1 MLTFLDRRRSA
12 RLFGAAIVIAG
23 ALWAVAAS
31 PPAGASTQ
39 ITLYA
44 SPTGTATSTCAI
56 TAPCSLTGAQS
67 VVESLTATMTGN
79 IVVEL
84 RGGVYRLSSPWTF
97 SSTAGDSGTNGYQ
110 VIYTNYPG
118 ETPEISGSQ
127 QVTGWTLHN
136 SSLNIWSA
144 NVGVGFQTRELYVN
158 GVRAEIA
165 RGPAN
170 PSGWSTTSTGL
181 TAPDSSMASWP
192 DVVGAEVVSENT
204 WVHRSC
210 PITAASG
217 TSITLA
223 EPCYTNAELPYDFAS
238 GAVVDS
244 APYNVSWV
252 QNAYELLTQPG
263 MFYLNSSTG
272 TLYYIPRP
280 GENLATADVEAPV
293 LQSLVTGAGTETSSL
308 SNITFSGLTFEY
320 ATWLAPSLDTGYAE
334 GQAGWHITGSGL
346 TSVPMS
352 NLTPTPGEVE
362 FNHDSDLSFSGD
374 TFTHLGSVG
383 LELNE
388 GSQND
393 TIIGS
398 RFTDIGS
405 NAIQIGDVDSADR
418 FPAAADQVV
427 NNTVQD
433 NVITLAGQVYRS
445 AVGIFIGYTT
455 GTVVTH
461 NVLGQLP
468 YTGISV
474 NLGWEG
480 TSYSGDATITDNEIY
495 QDMTVLNDGGALYT
509 QMAMASPSIMEGN
522 YLHDEDYTGG
532 APLYLDSTTANW
544 TVEDNVLETG
554 SAASRN
560 IQNCC
565 GVPATDNTVEYNYS
579 NGSGTLHGTPD
590 PSNTV
595 ANNYD
600 NLTSFPAAAQ
610 TIMANAGLEPAYQY
624 LLTERTV
631 NDNSESISYTGPGW
645 NYSANR
651 GYGDYD
657 DDLHYSYSAGAT
669 VSFPFTGSGVSW
681 LAQRS
686 NETGPVTVYIDGVDE
701 GTITPVSSS
710 TPYPTQQVDYSISG
724 LAAGSH
730 TLTIVNND
738 ADLLTVDA
746 FTYEVSR
753 TTVNDTSSTIT
764 YSGPGW
770 NYSPDRGQGD
780 YDNDV
785 HYSYSAGA
793 TVSFPFT
800 GSGVS
805 WLAQR
810 SNETGPV
817 EVYIDG
823 VDEGTITPVTSGS
836 PYPAQQ
842 VDYSITGLAP
852 GNHTLTIVNNGANLL
867 TVDAFTVEPSR
878 PIVNDTSSTIQYN
891 GSGWTY
897 SPDRGQG
904 DYDNDVHYTYSAGA
918 SVTFPFRG
926 SGVSW
931 LAQRSNET
939 GPVEVY
945 IDGIDEGTITPVT
958 SASPY
963 PAQQVDYSI
972 TGLAAGNHT
981 ITIVNN
987 GANLLTVDAF
997 TVQQ

>member
-1 MLTFLDRRRSA
+1 MLAFMDRRRSV
-12 RLFGAAIVIAG
+12 RLWGAALLVAG
-23 ALWAVAAS
+23 TIWGITSSPAAD
-31 PPAGASTQ
+31 ASTQ
-39 ITLYA
+39 VTLYA
-44 SPTGTATSTCAI
+44 SPTGTATATCAL
-56 TAPCSLTGAQS
+56 TAPCSLSGAQS
-67 VVESLTATMTGN
+67 VVRSLTSTMTGD

-84 RGGVYRLSSPWTF
+84 RGGVYRLSSPWSF
-97 SSTAGDSGTNGYQ
+97 SSASGDSATGTNH
-110 VIYTNYPG
+110 VVYTNYPG
-118 ETPEISGSQ
+118 EIPEISGAQ
-127 QVTGWTLHN
+127 QVTGWTMHD
-136 SSLNIWSA
+136 SPKNIWSA

-170 PSGWSTTSTGL
+170 PSGWTPTSTGL

-204 WVHRSC
+204 WVHKSC

-217 TSITLA
+217 TSITLVQ
-223 EPCYTNAELPYDFAS
+223 PCYTNAELPYDFAS

-244 APYNVSWV
+244 EPFNVSWV
-252 QNAYELLTQPG
+252 QNAYELLTSPG

-293 LQSLVTGAGTETSSL
+293 LQSLVTGSGTASSPL
-308 SNITFSGLTFEY
+308 ANITFSGLTFEY
-320 ATWLAPSLDTGYAE
+320 ATWLAPSLPTGYAE
-334 GQAGWHITGSGL
+334 GQAGWHITASGL
-346 TSVPMS
+346 MQVPMS

-362 FNHDSDLSFSGD
+362 FNHDSGLSFTGD

-393 TIIGS
+393 SIVGS

-418 FPAAADQVV
+418 SPAAADQVV
-427 NNTVQD
+427 NNTVEN
-433 NVITLAGQVYRS
+433 NVVTLAGQVYRS

-455 GTVVTH
+455 GTVVSH
-461 NVLGQLP
+461 NVIGQLP
-468 YTGISV
+468 YTAISV

-544 TVEDNVLETG
+544 TVENNVLQTG

-565 GVPATDNTVEYNYS
+565 GVPAMNNTVEYNYS
-579 NGSGTLHGTPD
+579 NASGSLHGTPD

-600 NLTSFPAAAQ
+600 NLTSFPTAAQ
-610 TIMANAGLEPAYQY
+610 TIMASAGLQPAYQY

-631 NDNSESISYTGPGW
+631 NDNSATITYSGSGW

-651 GYGDYD
+651 GNGDFD
-657 DDLHYSYSAGAT
+657 DDVHYSYSAGAT

-686 NETGPVTVYIDGVDE
+686 NQTGPVTVYVDGVNE
-701 GTITPVSSS
+701 GTVTPVTST

-724 LAAGSH
+724 LAAGNH
-730 TLTIVNND
+730 TLTIVNN
-738 ADLLTVDA
+738 AANLLTVDA
-746 FTYEVSR
+746 FTVEVSR
-753 TTVNDTSSTIT
+753 PTVNDTSSTIT
-764 YSGPGW
+764 YSGSGW
-770 NYSPDRGQGD
+770 NYSSNRGQGD

-810 SNETGPV
+810 SNQTGPV
-817 EVYIDG
+817 TVYVDG
-823 VDEGTITPVTSGS
+823 VNEGTITPVTSGT

-842 VDYSITGLAP
+842 VDYSINGLVGGSHTLTIVNNGATLLTVDAFTVEPSRPVVNDTSSTIQYNGSGWTYSSNRGQGDYDNDVHYTYSAGASVTLPFSGSGVSWLAQRSNQTGPVEIYVDGIDEGTVTPVTSTTPYPAQQVDYSISGLDA

-867 TVDAFTVEPSR
+867 TVDAFTVK
-878 PIVNDTSSTIQYN
+878 Q
-891 GSGWTY
+891 
-897 SPDRGQG
+897 
-904 DYDNDVHYTYSAGA
+904 
-918 SVTFPFRG
+918 
-926 SGVSW
+926 
-931 LAQRSNET
+931 
-939 GPVEVY
+939 
-945 IDGIDEGTITPVT
+945 
-958 SASPY
+958 
-963 PAQQVDYSI
+963 
-972 TGLAAGNHT
+972 
-981 ITIVNN
+981 
-987 GANLLTVDAF
+987 
-997 TVQQ
+997 

>member
-1 MLTFLDRRRSA
+1 MLAIVRRYRPA
-12 RLFGAAIVIAG
+12 RLCAAAFIIAG
-23 ALWAVAAS
+23 ALCAVTAS
-31 PPAGASTQ
+31 PPAGASTEV
-39 ITLYA
+39 TLYA
-44 SPTGTATSTCAI
+44 SPTGIATSTCAI
-56 TAPCSLTGAQS
+56 TNPCSLGGAQS
-67 VVESLTATMTGN
+67 VVESLTPTMTGD

-84 RGGVYRLSSPWTF
+84 RGGVYQLASPWTF
-97 SSTAGDSGTNGYQ
+97 SSAANDSGTNGYR

-127 QVTGWTLHN
+127 RVTGWTLHN

-144 NVGVGFQTRELYVN
+144 NVGVGFETRELYVN

-165 RGPAN
+165 RGPSN
-170 PSGWSTTSTGL
+170 PSGWTPTSTGL
-181 TAPDSSMASWP
+181 TGPNSSMASWP

-204 WVHRSC
+204 WVHKSC

-223 EPCYTNAELPYDFAS
+223 QPCYTDAELPYDFTT
-238 GAVVDS
+238 GGVVDQE
-244 APYNVSWV
+244 PFNVSWV
-252 QNAYELLTQPG
+252 QNAYELLTSPG
-263 MFYLNSSTG
+263 MFYLNSGTG
-272 TLYYIPRP
+272 TLYYIPRA
-280 GENLATADVEAPV
+280 GEDLATADVEAPV
-293 LQSLVTGAGTETSSL
+293 LQTLVTGSGTDSSPL
-308 SNITFSGLTFEY
+308 ANITFSGLTFEY
-320 ATWLAPSLDTGYAE
+320 ATWLAPSLSTGYAE
-334 GQAGWHITGSGL
+334 GQAGWHITGTGL
-346 TSVPMS
+346 SSVPM
-352 NLTPTPGEVE
+352 NDLTPTPGEVE
-362 FNHDSDLSFSGD
+362 FDHDIGLSFNGD
-374 TFTHLGSVG
+374 TFTHMGSVG
-383 LELNE
+383 LELNA
-388 GSQND
+388 GSQDD

-405 NAIQIGDVDSADR
+405 NAIQIGAVDPADTD
-418 FPAAADQVV
+418 PASADQVV

-468 YTGISV
+468 YTAISV

-480 TSYSGDATITDNEIY
+480 TTYSGDATITDNEIY

-532 APLYLDSTTANW
+532 APLYLDSNSSNW
-544 TVEDNVLETG
+544 TVEDNVLQTG

-565 GVPATDNTVEYNYS
+565 SVPAVDNTVEYNYS

-595 ANNYD
+595 ENNYD
-600 NLTSFPAAAQ
+600 NLSSFPPAAQ

-631 NDNSESISYTGPGW
+631 NDNS
-645 NYSANR
+645 
-651 GYGDYD
+651 
-657 DDLHYSYSAGAT
+657 
-669 VSFPFTGSGVSW
+669 
-681 LAQRS
+681 
-686 NETGPVTVYIDGVDE
+686 
-701 GTITPVSSS
+701 
-710 TPYPTQQVDYSISG
+710 
-724 LAAGSH
+724 
-730 TLTIVNND
+730 
-738 ADLLTVDA
+738 
-746 FTYEVSR
+746 
-753 TTVNDTSSTIT
+753 STIT

-770 NYSPDRGQGD
+770 NYSANRGLGD
-780 YDNDV
+780 YDDDL

-823 VDEGTITPVTSGS
+823 VDEGTITPTESS
-836 PYPAQQ
+836 TPYPTQQ
-842 VDYSITGLAP
+842 VDYGISGLAA
-852 GNHTLTIVNNGANLL
+852 GGHTITIVNNDANLL
-867 TVDAFTVEPSR
+867 TVDAFTVEMPMQT
-878 PIVNDTSSTIQYN
+878 VNDTSSSITYT
-891 GSGWTY
+891 GPGWNY
-897 SPDRGQG
+897 SADRGYG
-904 DYDNDVHYTYSAGA
+904 DYDNDLHYSYSAGA
-918 SVTFPFRG
+918 TVSFPFTG

-945 IDGIDEGTITPVT
+945 IDGVDEGTITPT
-958 SASPY
+958 ESSTPY
-963 PAQQVDYSI
+963 PTQQVDYSITGLAPGNHTLTIVNNTANLITVDAFTVEPSRPIVNDTDSSIIYSGPGWGYSPDRGYGDYDNDLHYSYSEGATVTFPFDGSGVSWLAQRSNETGPVEVYIDGVDEGTITPTESSTPYPTQQVDYSI
-972 TGLAAGNHT
+972 TGLAAGYHT

-987 GANLLTVDAF
+987 AANLLTVDAF
-997 TVQQ
+997 TVLQ